1 MPFYTGRERDKS
13 YASEAANL
21 RIVGSARLHCDSFR
35 DDYLS
40 EEEYYAQGGGLT
52 ERDLGCGNVN
62 ESQSKLFNERLRSGH
77 EHLRR

>member
-1 MPFYTGRERDKS
+1 MFDERDKS

-21 RIVGSARLHCDSFR
+21 RIVGATRLHCVSDR

-40 EEEYYAQGGGLT
+40 EEEYYGTGGGLA
-52 ERDLGCGNVN
+52 ERRLGRGEVE